1 MGGFVNRSLVLI
13 VLFVTATCART
24 LEVKN
29 QESLFENCMKTFQDE
44 TKCREFMSKSAKDIQ
59 SDEEKREEVLA
70 QLTTEQLAGMKL
82 RKEIKDTLPGKNGN
96 FVREYIG
103 DPDEVKHGGDRE
115 YWVYKR
121 PISKFSGDSLPD
133 KEITVIFRRSFVE
146 RVEYKKP

>member
-1 MGGFVNRSLVLI
+1 MNRSLILI
-13 VLFVTATCART
+13 TLFTTASCART

-29 QESLFENCMKTFQDE
+29 QDSLFENCMKTFQDE
-44 TKCREFMSKSAKDIQ
+44 VKCREFMSTSAKDIQ
-59 SDEEKREEVLA
+59 SEDQKREEVLA
-70 QLTTEQLAGMKL
+70 QLTVEQLAGMKL

-103 DPDEVKHGGDRE
+103 DPDEVKRGGDRE

-146 RVEYKKP
+146 KVDYKKP

>member
-1 MGGFVNRSLVLI
+1 MNKSLVLI
-13 VLFVTATCART
+13 TLFVTASCART

-29 QESLFENCMKTFQDE
+29 QENLFENCMKTFQDE
-44 TKCREFMSKSAKDIQ
+44 IKCREFMSKSAKDIQ
-59 SDEEKREEVLA
+59 SDDEKREEVLA
-70 QLTTEQLAGMKL
+70 QLTVEQLAGMKL
-82 RKEIKDTLPGKNGN
+82 RKDIKDTLPGKNGN

>member
-1 MGGFVNRSLVLI
+1 MNRSLILI
-13 VLFVTATCART
+13 TLFATASCART

-29 QESLFENCMKTFQDE
+29 QDSLFENCMKTFQDE
-44 TKCREFMSKSAKDIQ
+44 VKCREFMSTSAKDIQ
-59 SDEEKREEVLA
+59 SEDQKREEVLA
-70 QLTTEQLAGMKL
+70 QLTVEQLAGMKL

-103 DPDEVKHGGDRE
+103 DPDEVKRGGDRE

-146 RVEYKKP
+146 KVDYKKP

>member
-1 MGGFVNRSLVLI
+1 
-13 VLFVTATCART
+13 
-24 LEVKN
+24 
-29 QESLFENCMKTFQDE
+29 MKTFQDE

-59 SDEEKREEVLA
+59 SEDEKREEALA
-70 QLTTEQLAGMKL
+70 QLTAEQLAGMKL